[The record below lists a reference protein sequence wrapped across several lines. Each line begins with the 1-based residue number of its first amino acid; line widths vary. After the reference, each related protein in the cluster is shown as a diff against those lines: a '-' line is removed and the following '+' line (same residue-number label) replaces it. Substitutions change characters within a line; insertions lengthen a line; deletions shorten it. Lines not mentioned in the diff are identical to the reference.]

1 MKLAAFSFDL
11 VNKRNLVSMAA
22 ILLLCLSFSLH
33 SDTLDLAQ
41 PEPKASMPA
50 QGLKMADVKAQY
62 GAAVK
67 ENPPVGKPA
76 IIRWDYD
83 NYSVYF
89 ESDYVIH
96 SVAHKRNP
104 KSADNKHAASNKS
117 SNQPGS
123 PLTPES
129 ESTSS
134 ESSSA
139 ETVAE
144 EPTTAAVTTP
154 ENPIAENVEAETVE
168 TEVFVETATE
178 GNIEVEGATEGS
190 PEPGTGNSSAPESTE
205 AVEPATEE
213 APTKKDQPHSRR

>member
-22 ILLLCLSFSLH
+22 TLLLCLSFSLH
-33 SDTLDLAQ
+33 SDTLELAQ

-50 QGLKMADVKAQY
+50 QGLKMADVKTQY

-76 IIRWDYD
+76 ITRWDYD

-89 ESDYVIH
+89 ENEYVIH

-104 KSADNKHAASNKS
+104 KSSDNKHAASNKS
-117 SNQPGS
+117 SNKPGS

-139 ETVAE
+139 ETATE

-154 ENPIAENVEAETVE
+154 ENPIAETVEAETVE
-168 TEVFVETATE
+168 TEIIVETATE
-178 GNIEVEGATEGS
+178 GNIEVEGATGGS
-190 PEPGTGNSSAPESTE
+190 PDPAENSSAAESTE
-205 AVEPATEE
+205 AVELATEE